1 MRSIARAAVIGTI
14 VGAVAVSGIVGAVA
28 ADGGAAVAAAAS
40 ADTPPPPAVEDFA
53 YPGADQIFKD
63 RGIKLKSGDGN
74 IILAATCSPGMLEID
89 ARPINIGRYCFTT
102 TGASGRLSLEL
113 PSTVGVSTPV
123 NYSAR
128 VVLVTGTETKI
139 QDLKPG
145 TWTGVGETTDPQQ
158 RSFTTLEITTTL
170 VK

>member
-1 MRSIARAAVIGTI
+1 MRSIARTAVIGTI

-28 ADGGAAVAAAAS
+28 ADGGPAVAAVAAD
-40 ADTPPPPAVEDFA
+40 DTPPPPAVEDFA
-53 YPGADQIFKD
+53 YPGADQILKD
-63 RGIKLKSGDGN
+63 RGIKLKTGDGN
-74 IILAATCSPGMLEID
+74 IILAPTCSPGMLEID
-89 ARPINIGRYCFTT
+89 ARPMSIGRYCFTT
-102 TGASGRLSLEL
+102 TGAAGRLTLEL

-128 VVLVTGTETKI
+128 ITLVTGTETKV

-158 RSFTTLEITTTL
+158 RPFTMLEITTAL
-170 VK
+170 VR